1 MPLIILLPVLLL
13 LVAQGLTPEL
23 ALFQLLPFPQTSY
36 LALIS
41 VLLLALLLRQTE
53 WLYWLGILAT
63 HYWLASSTNLTAT
76 EFANSLPLLSASL
89 LLLLALIPKPS
100 PFKILRSL
108 IPVLLVIHS
117 SEVSTMVS
125 NSAFVST

>member
-63 HYWLASSTNLTAT
+63 HYSLTSSTNLTAAESAVT
-76 EFANSLPLLSASL
+76 QSAAAIGNLAGLSAGTCHSIS
-89 LLLLALIPKPS
+89 ARVGSKPD
-100 PFKILRSL
+100 
-108 IPVLLVIHS
+108 
-117 SEVSTMVS
+117 
-125 NSAFVST
+125 